1 MSEQTKKAPKL
12 SPGGR
17 TTFPCLS
24 TPADEEEEAKRKRQ
38 TANRAA
44 LGRARKAAGNAAPG
58 RRSAATFE
66 ERPTPTNG
74 VNRYMHE
81 LSPSGDSESSPTSR
95 RQRQD
100 RRNHRVQATR
110 AAAAKRE
117 ITEEIRRIDYIDNV
131 RVVDGRFAKA
141 RSASAVAAAA
151 AQSNAD
157 CVRRTTAAKK
167 ATAAEKTQRARALFG
182 SLKREL
188 SAGRAGPYG
197 IQDELVRVEF
207 LGNDGGDVSV
217 SVGFVSHFFEF
228 ANSAENAAVVFKAL
242 GIIVHAFGGKAA
254 LACARAGIHEEFV
267 ILLTKFSANVGAVSA
282 AFAALDKM
290 VEPEVVS
297 EDIPDDE
304 VTDPRYRKR
313 YVGETSAAT
322 SPQNLVYFGVGPVV
336 IEALRNFTRD
346 DVLQRNGWS
355 SLLGL
360 MHWNRPKFLRSL
372 SDAGLAGLILARIQQ
387 LVGNGIMYES
397 DEDYSLYDV
406 CRVVE
411 IFAFHNGR
419 SSLT

>member
-1 MSEQTKKAPKL
+1 MTKVPD
-12 SPGGR
+12 
-17 TTFPCLS
+17 
-24 TPADEEEEAKRKRQ
+24 TPAPWWMVVILLISMTFQ
-38 TANRAA
+38 A
-44 LGRARKAAGNAAPG
+44 L
-58 RRSAATFE
+58 S
-66 ERPTPTNG
+66 
-74 VNRYMHE
+74 
-81 LSPSGDSESSPTSR
+81 
-95 RQRQD
+95 
-100 RRNHRVQATR
+100 
-110 AAAAKRE
+110 
-117 ITEEIRRIDYIDNV
+117 
-131 RVVDGRFAKA
+131 
-141 RSASAVAAAA
+141 
-151 AQSNAD
+151 
-157 CVRRTTAAKK
+157 
-167 ATAAEKTQRARALFG
+167 
-182 SLKREL
+182 
-188 SAGRAGPYG
+188 
-197 IQDELVRVEF
+197 
-207 LGNDGGDVSV
+207 
-217 SVGFVSHFFEF
+217 
-228 ANSAENAAVVFKAL
+228 AVVFKAL

-254 LACARAGIHEEFV
+254 LPCARSGIHEEFV

-290 VEPEVVS
+290 VEPAIVS
-297 EDIPDDE
+297 EDMPGDE

-313 YVGETSAAT
+313 YVGETSAST

-336 IEALRNFTRD
+336 IGALRNFTRG